1 MAKTAWIWIFGLST
15 LAAVAEPTAEPEVI
29 QAAFPVLYVQDD
41 LVGIK
46 LKPHTKIRFKTPYF
60 DTSVVT
66 NKEGF
71 TGRSF
76 AIEKRAYRIAI
87 LGDSAVESYSV
98 PDDARFPAVMEQLI
112 FDKTGGKQIAEV
124 MGFGVSGWGLAHQ
137 YACLKHYVLKYSPDE
152 VWIMFLPTN
161 DFGDNT
167 PLMNAP
173 PTGPTFIYDDD
184 DPEKIVD
191 VAFGYPI
198 PPAALLAQRRER
210 YGAMLEGTRQRWTYG
225 LLPYFWSD
233 QKNPEWD
240 LIESQGY
247 QVLGLIKKLC
257 DRHGI
262 KVSVVYRVTGYDQSE
277 ANFRQFHAEAEKFLG
292 HPIRMRFG
300 LSWKR
305 FEARLVTMGIGFINT
320 LNQQPKH
327 TIATHRDAMEAA
339 KHRDLAEFLSD
350 AFLGRRKTQ
359 GQ

>member
-1 MAKTAWIWIFGLST
+1 MLGLST
-15 LAAVAEPTAEPEVI
+15 LAAAAEPAAEPEVI

-41 LVGIK
+41 QVGVK
-46 LKPHTKIRFKTPYF
+46 LTPHTKIRFKTPYF
-60 DTSVVT
+60 DSTVVT

-98 PDDARFPAVMEQLI
+98 SDDARFPAVMEQLI
-112 FDKTGGKQIAEV
+112 FDKTGGKQIVEV
-124 MGFGVSGWGLAHQ
+124 MGFGVSGWGPAHQ

-167 PLMNAP
+167 PLMNGP

-198 PPAALLAQRRER
+198 PPAALLKQRRER
-210 YGAMLEGTRQRWTYG
+210 YGAMLEGTRQRWTHG

-233 QKNPEWD
+233 EKNPEWD

-257 DRHGI
+257 DRQGI
-262 KVSVVYRVTGYDQSE
+262 KMSVVYRVTGYDQSE
-277 ANFRQFHAEAEKFLG
+277 ANFRQFHAESEKFLG
-292 HPIRMRFG
+292 HSIEMQFG

-305 FEARLVTMGIGFINT
+305 FEARLAAMGIGFINT
-320 LNQQPKH
+320 LKQQPKH
-327 TIATHRDAMEAA
+327 TIATHKDAAEAA
-339 KHRDLAEFLSD
+339 KHRDLADFLSD
-350 AFLGRRKTQ
+350 AFLARRKTQ